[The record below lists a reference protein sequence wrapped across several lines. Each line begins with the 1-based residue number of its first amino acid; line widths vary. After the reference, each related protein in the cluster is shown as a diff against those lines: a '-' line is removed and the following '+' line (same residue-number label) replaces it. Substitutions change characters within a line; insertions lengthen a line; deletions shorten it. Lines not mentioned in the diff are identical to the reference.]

1 MHLLRECVD
10 IKAMKIQTETHMHT
24 HIHKHTSV
32 FVSGGIMK

>member
-10 IKAMKIQTETHMHT
+10 IKAMTIQTETHMHT